1 MSDAILHIAARSVLA
16 QFGLVHCRLTHIASR
31 HNDVFRVAAPSSKQ
45 FVLRLQNDLMTE
57 VHARSQIQWLE
68 AFANHSDVIV
78 PEPIR
83 TTNNQPFTHVEIG
96 GSRRRAVLLRWLPG
110 RRARSRSERVF
121 TAVAKMIAAMHTFSE
136 NFRPPQGFACRSL
149 DDQLLFGSQFF
160 IRTAKHGYRFKK
172 SDRQV
177 AAGAEKIVRRAMEE
191 LARGKH
197 RFGLIHADLG
207 LQNIVFHRRRPS
219 PIDFDEF
226 GKSWF
231 IFDLAE
237 LMRTSITPDNWRER
251 KKIAIDAY
259 TTERKLDSLEIE
271 KFDAFIV
278 ATFVQYLNWAFLHAH
293 NRDDLKW
300 VGFCIDVISAIGRP
314 RAV

>member
-1 MSDAILHIAARSVLA
+1 MPRSTSEINL
-16 QFGLVHCRLTHIASR
+16 
-31 HNDVFRVAAPSSKQ
+31 RVAAPESKR
-45 FVLRLQNDLMTE
+45 FVLRVQNDLMTDAQ
-57 VHARSQIQWLE
+57 ARSQIQWLE
-68 AFANHSDVIV
+68 AIAKHSTIIV

-83 TTNNQPFTHVEIG
+83 TINGLPFTHVEIG
-96 GSRRRAVLLRWLPG
+96 GSHRRAVLLRWLPG
-110 RRARSRSERVF
+110 RRSRSRSERVF
-121 TAVAKMIAAMHTFSE
+121 GAVAKMIAAMHTFSE
-136 NFRPPQGFACRSL
+136 NFRPPAGFTCRML
-149 DDQLLFGSQFF
+149 DDQCLFGAQFF
-160 IRTAKHGYRFKK
+160 IRAAKHGYRFKK

-177 AAGAEKIVRRAMEE
+177 ASRAEKIVRRAMEE
-191 LARGKH
+191 LARAKH

-207 LQNIVFHRRRPS
+207 LQNIVFHRGWPS

-251 KKIAIDAY
+251 KKLAIDAY
-259 TTERKLDSLEIE
+259 ISRRKLDSLEIE
-271 KFDAFIV
+271 KFDTFIV
-278 ATFVQYLNWAFLHAH
+278 ATYVQYLNWAFLHAR

-300 VGFCIDVISAIGRP
+300 VGFSIDVISAIVRP